1 MPPAF
6 AFLYHDW
13 SEIAIPITE
22 SFGIR
27 YYGLAY
33 LLGFVAGAVLLRLYW
48 KFGRSPMDPN
58 MQADLLFWII
68 IGTIVGGRIGYFV
81 FYSPATFFE
90 APLDLFK
97 VWEGGMAS
105 HGGFIGILLGF
116 WWFARKNNLP
126 WLVVGDIVCTIG
138 PPGVLFGRI
147 ANFMNQELWGH
158 VTDVAWAVRFSKS
171 APPGTPPEFIPPRHP
186 SQLYEAALEGLLM
199 LIYAQVRIWLTPK
212 VLQTPG
218 RLSGEFLL
226 GYAAVRIFGEQF
238 REHDPG
244 ILPFLGLNR
253 GAWLSFGL
261 AAAGIALIIHARRSQ
276 KDATF
281 GS

>member
-6 AFLYHDW
+6 AFINHRW

-33 LLGFVAGAVLLRLYW
+33 LLGFVVAAVLLRLYW
-48 KFGRSPMDPN
+48 KFGRSPMNPDV
-58 MQADLLFWII
+58 QADLLFWII
-68 IGTIVGGRIGYFV
+68 IGTIVGGRLGYFI
-81 FYSPATFFE
+81 FYSPATFLE
-90 APLDLFK
+90 APLELLK

-105 HGGFIGILLGF
+105 HGGFIGILLGL
-116 WWFARKNNLP
+116 WWVARKHKLP
-126 WLVVGDIVCTIG
+126 WLTVGDIVCTIG

-147 ANFMNQELWGH
+147 ANFINQELWGH
-158 VTDVAWAVRFSKS
+158 ITTVSWGVRFPKS
-171 APPGTPPEFIPPRHP
+171 APPGTPWEYIPPRHP

-218 RLSGEFLL
+218 RLAGEFLL
-226 GYAAVRIFGEQF
+226 GYAVVRVIGEQF
-238 REHDPG
+238 RENDPG
-244 ILPFLGLNR
+244 IEPFLGLNR
-253 GAWLSFGL
+253 GAWLSFAL
-261 AAAGIALIIHARRSQ
+261 AAAGIALVIHSRRAQ
-276 KDATF
+276 KNTP
-281 GS
+281 